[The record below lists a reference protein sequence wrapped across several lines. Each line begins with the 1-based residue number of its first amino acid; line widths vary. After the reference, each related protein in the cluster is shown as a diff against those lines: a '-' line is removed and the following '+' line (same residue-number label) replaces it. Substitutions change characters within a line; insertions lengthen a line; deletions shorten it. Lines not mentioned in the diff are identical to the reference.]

1 MSYMKN
7 NWIKDQ
13 FNNFNTLPKDDSKVK
28 EFNEWIGGCH
38 EGFKEKSFEE
48 IGYWGWNVARSW
60 MHWYGVYLLPTTELI
75 DFIYDELLPEDKY
88 PDINKIVEICAG
100 NGMLGKLLGIKS
112 TDSYLQVRNKN
123 VSQYYDIA
131 GQPRISYPQRVL
143 EISANDVHRRLK
155 PEVIIGSYVTWGSKL
170 KNDCLNL
177 SASYY
182 GPDMERLYRDI
193 NTIILIGNETVQSH
207 TTNPILIYSHEEY
220 TNIPGMITRSNPD
233 YNKIWVWRK

>member
-1 MSYMKN
+1 
-7 NWIKDQ
+7 
-13 FNNFNTLPKDDSKVK
+13 
-28 EFNEWIGGCH
+28 
-38 EGFKEKSFEE
+38 
-48 IGYWGWNVARSW
+48 
-60 MHWYGVYLLPTTELI
+60 
-75 DFIYDELLPEDKY
+75 
-88 PDINKIVEICAG
+88 
-100 NGMLGKLLGIKS
+100 MLGKLLGIKS

-170 KNDCLNL
+170 KNDYLNL